1 MKLLQAI
8 TPVAMK
14 ITPATMKTNA
24 STTSAALEVS
34 RRETMFLIGPSSTRP
49 PIAITANDAP
59 HRMTGVGRIVT
70 AAASLRIC
78 SYRRHGVLSTS
89 ASDRLVVV
97 FARRV
102 RSADRLRFV
111 PATDRGRV
119 RAHTS
124 KEENM
129 IGGRRALLYVV
140 GVLVIFLL
148 VGVCSTNNGGKK
160 VAFNVTVT
168 DIEQGAAPGESL
180 H

>member
-1 MKLLQAI
+1 
-8 TPVAMK
+8 
-14 ITPATMKTNA
+14 
-24 STTSAALEVS
+24 
-34 RRETMFLIGPSSTRP
+34 
-49 PIAITANDAP
+49 
-59 HRMTGVGRIVT
+59 
-70 AAASLRIC
+70 
-78 SYRRHGVLSTS
+78 
-89 ASDRLVVV
+89 LVVV